1 MSRGAK
7 YREKREKRTENRNKK
22 QTKNRGKVEKKKQRE
37 LKEIFTIG
45 KNKRGCLFENQRS

>member
-1 MSRGAK
+1 MSRGVK

-37 LKEIFTIG
+37 LKEIFTVG